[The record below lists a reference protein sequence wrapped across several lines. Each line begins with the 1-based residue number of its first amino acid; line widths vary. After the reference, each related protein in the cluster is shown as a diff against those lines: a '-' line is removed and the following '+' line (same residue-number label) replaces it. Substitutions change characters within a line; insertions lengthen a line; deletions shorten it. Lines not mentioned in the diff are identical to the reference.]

1 MRLPTPTCAVNLG
14 TLERK
19 TFPSVNSAARHLGF
33 VVDTVRIHFNND
45 TPFNGWYFCAAADID
60 TKTERIRYLSEKWK
74 KEGMPVKRRAD
85 TKPKGQLVSLRIDHH
100 TVIMVPPDKATP
112 EYAEQYRERMSK
124 NSYNSI
130 KSNNP

>member
-1 MRLPTPTCAVNLG
+1 MRPAIQTIAVNLE

-19 TFPSVNSAARHLGF
+19 TFPSTNAAANHLGF
-33 VVDTVRIHFNND
+33 RCDTVRLHLNND
-45 TPFNGWYFCAAADID
+45 TPFNGWYFCAATDID

-100 TVIMVPPDKATP
+100 TVIMVPPEKATP
-112 EYAEQYRERMSK
+112 EYAEHYREK
-124 NSYNSI
+124 L
-130 KSNNP
+130 KSQPYKLLKSTNF